1 MRLLLSPAKTFRK
14 DQLPVDAGASQPLFP
29 EQAARIMSELSK
41 VDAPALMKTMDISE
55 PLAQETAMRHQD
67 WGGPFHPGNARTAIH
82 AFHGEV
88 YRAMGADRWSGNDL
102 DHAQDRLRIISG
114 LYGLL
119 RPLDLIQEYRLEM
132 GGRWSPK
139 NKDSMYAFWGNTL
152 AQHLHSEQGGQDIV
166 NLASQEY
173 FKAVDHAD
181 LGLNVI
187 HVHFKEQRG
196 DAFKMIG
203 TYAKTARGR
212 MARFLI
218 QERISNAEDIR
229 AFDEDGYRF
238 NPELSSDNAFT
249 FTRETPHNP

>member
-29 EQAARIMSELSK
+29 EQAAQIMSELSK

-88 YRAMGADRWSGNDL
+88 YRALGADRWSGNDL

-139 NKDSMYAFWGNTL
+139 HKDSMYAFWSNTL
-152 AQHLHSEQGGQDIV
+152 AQHLTSEEGGRNIV

-181 LGLNVI
+181 LSRAPTRSRSATPFTPSTVPASP
-187 HVHFKEQRG
+187 RA
-196 DAFKMIG
+196 DRP
-203 TYAKTARGR
+203 TGR
-212 MARFLI
+212 HPRRPPPPRLHCGP
-218 QERISNAEDIR
+218 QCGVRRS
-229 AFDEDGYRF
+229 GG
-238 NPELSSDNAFT
+238 
-249 FTRETPHNP
+249 